1 MSTSVIFK
9 SPVGNLLISGNGSAI
24 TRISFTNKKVVSIGT
39 KNSELERAEKQLNEY
54 FSGKRKSFDLS
65 LSLDGTEFQKKV
77 WNALMQIPY
86 GETRSYKEVAEM
98 IGSPKAHRAVG
109 AAVKNNPIPIIIPC
123 HRVIRSNGDIGE
135 YSGGFDIKRKLL
147 QLEGFEI

>member
-1 MSTSVIFK
+1 
-9 SPVGNLLISGNGSAI
+9 
-24 TRISFTNKKVVSIGT
+24 
-39 KNSELERAEKQLNEY
+39 
-54 FSGKRKSFDLS
+54 
-65 LSLDGTEFQKKV
+65 
-77 WNALMQIPY
+77 MQIPY